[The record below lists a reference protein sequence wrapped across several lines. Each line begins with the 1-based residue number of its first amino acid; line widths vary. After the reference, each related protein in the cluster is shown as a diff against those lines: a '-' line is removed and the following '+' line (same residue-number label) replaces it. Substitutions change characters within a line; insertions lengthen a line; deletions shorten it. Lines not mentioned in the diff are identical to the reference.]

1 MKNLIVL
8 LLLFWLV
15 SFTLGCAQSTMTS
28 ERTMSDGSVVKYRV
42 TINSLGQ
49 DFAGSDLSA
58 TLDPEGKTTVKAG
71 AVDNTMSPVTADV
84 AMAMVEMLRLMLP
97 YMAVPAV
104 P

>member
-8 LLLFWLV
+8 LCCMAVLLA
-15 SFTLGCAQSTMTS
+15 GCAQSTMTS
-28 ERTMSDGSVVKYRV
+28 ERTMSDGSVVAYRV

-58 TLDPEGKTTVKAG
+58 SLDPEGKTTVKAG
-71 AVDNTMSPVTADV
+71 AVDGSTSQFTADI

-97 YMAVPAV
+97 YITTPAT